1 VLITICLGKYN
12 APQAPKGRIFDISTK
27 EQSRTNH
34 INKARLDR
42 VLPHHICWV
51 IFFQH
56 ERREGEGDRA
66 REQMSKYLGLSPPKT
81 LGSIYK
87 RGGEG
92 YLYFILSVG

>member
-12 APQAPKGRIFDISTK
+12 ALQAPKGRIFDISTK

-42 VLPHHICWV
+42 VLPQI
-51 IFFQH
+51 IFVGLYFFSM
-56 ERREGEGDRA
+56 REGEGDRA
-66 REQMSKYLGLSPPKT
+66 REQMSKYLGLSSPKT
-81 LGSIYK
+81 GSIYK